1 MAGSPPDGSDDG
13 LADKLR
19 EVSQDL
25 GRALSSSGRI
35 ENKAEGP
42 VAAFRLVR
50 ELGPEVQQ
58 PLAVAL
64 TPDGRLLVLDR
75 PGPDRFRITA
85 FAAGGEGQGPTAE
98 FGKGSADEELLEPAG
113 VAADRHGRMYVPDA
127 GAGCIKQFSPD
138 GRWLATFP
146 SAGSDGSPFNGPR
159 DVDVDAEGNLVVAD
173 TNNNRIVQLRPDGE
187 LGWVLDRFGSAEGA
201 EDDEFYEPYS
211 VCTSGGQLCVA
222 DTNQNRVLRF
232 DTRRRLIGALAEAV
246 RFVFPSGVRTSADGR
261 TVYVADHGNLRVQR
275 FDAAGART
283 GLLTIAQKLAD
294 NVAVASGGQ
303 MAVNGEG
310 HVAMV
315 NPLRESVVV
324 VAFVGS

>member
-1 MAGSPPDGSDDG
+1 MAGVPPDGPDDG

-35 ENKAEGP
+35 ENKAESP
-42 VAAFRLVR
+42 VAAFQLVR
-50 ELGPEVQQ
+50 ELGPEVQL

-75 PGPDRFRITA
+75 PGPERFRITS
-85 FAAGGEGQGPTAE
+85 FAAGGEGTGPAAE

-113 VAADRHGRMYVPDA
+113 VAADRQGRMYVPDA
-127 GAGCIKQFSPD
+127 GTGCVKQFSPD
-138 GRWLATFP
+138 GRWLATFS
-146 SAGSDGSPFNGPR
+146 SAGPDGSPFNGPR
-159 DVDVDAEGNLVVAD
+159 DVDVDGEGNLIVAD
-173 TNNNRIVQLRPDGE
+173 TNNNRIVQLRSDGE
-187 LGWVLDRFGSAEGA
+187 LGWVLDHFGPAGEA

-211 VCTSGGQLCVA
+211 VCAGNGRLCVA
-222 DTNQNRVLRF
+222 DTNQNRVLLF
-232 DTRRRLIGALAEAV
+232 DARRRVVGSPAEAG
-246 RFVFPSGVRTSADGR
+246 RFVFPSGVRTAADGR

-283 GLLTIAQKLAD
+283 GVLTIAQKLGD

-310 HVAMV
+310 QVVMV